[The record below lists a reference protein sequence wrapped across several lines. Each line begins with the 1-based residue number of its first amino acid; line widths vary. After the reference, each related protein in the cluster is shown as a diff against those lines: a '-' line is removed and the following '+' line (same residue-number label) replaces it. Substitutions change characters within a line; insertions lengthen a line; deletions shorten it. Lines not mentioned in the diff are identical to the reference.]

1 LCNLYALNVRLE
13 QCAIRYTLNF
23 DSLIEYLLIVTEL
36 VYVTEV
42 ANG

>member
-1 LCNLYALNVRLE
+1 MCIWNNVLDIA
-13 QCAIRYTLNF
+13 CTLNF
-23 DSLIEYLLIVTEL
+23 DSLIEYLLIVTEV